1 MNTLEKIKYL
11 DYLTPNTDISDSN
24 TNSWYVITMRMPMT
38 NLLTSVINSKYLKLD
53 TAQKNLKWPI
63 NIQIIYAKSLKE
75 IFQIWQQSYLR
86 DIANNE
92 FEAAIN
98 VSKLSKIKTKF

>member
-1 MNTLEKIKYL
+1 MRHYNEDAYDKFVNECHQFKVFKIRHSTKKL
-11 DYLTPNTDISDSN
+11 G
-24 TNSWYVITMRMPMT
+24 MP
-38 NLLTSVINSKYLKLD
+38 Y
-53 TAQKNLKWPI
+53 
-63 NIQIIYAKSLKE
+63 IQIIYAKSLKE
-75 IFQIWQQSYLR
+75 IFQIWQQSYLH